1 MSAHS
6 RRTWARA
13 LAITDVGVAGL
24 QRLTTALPQIER
36 ADVIVALAGMEGALP
51 TVLGRSGFGPHRRRS
66 HLGRLRRRARRSHR
80 AAVDDG
86 LVRSGNRRRRHRQ
99 RLRRSVRRAP
109 DALAAMTTTPP
120 TTLYLDPSFRCVR
133 RHAARNPGWA
143 RSRPRS
149 GLRRPRRAR
158 PRRLVDNP
166 VHLATGRPERH
177 PGRGHRPPAAH
188 DHDQERHR
196 SQPTRR
202 WSAID
207 HLIATASLPDRVR
220 EGARA
225 TFRRLGE
232 IEADAPRGVDRTR
245 STSTRSGRW
254 TPSSTSSVCGSLCT
268 TSGRRAL
275 SSGRSVSATERYAGA
290 HGMLP
295 LPAPATASLLAGA
308 PIRSIDV
315 ELETC
320 TPTGAALLATIGEW
334 GLIPSGTLV
343 ASARGA
349 GGRDPAT
356 HPNVISG
363 HLIEPAS
370 TPVPVPAS
378 SQAAVILETNLD
390 DVTPEVLGYLI
401 DRLLAAGADDAWIT
415 PIVMK
420 KTRPA
425 HRLAVLASPALGA
438 ELRAII
444 SAETRTLGIR
454 EIIVEQVPTRPPN
467 RTCRARR
474 ALDPDQGRPAWGQ
487 TGTR

>member
-1 MSAHS
+1 
-6 RRTWARA
+6 
-13 LAITDVGVAGL
+13 
-24 QRLTTALPQIER
+24 
-36 ADVIVALAGMEGALP
+36 
-51 TVLGRSGFGPHRRRS
+51 
-66 HLGRLRRRARRSHR
+66 
-80 AAVDDG
+80 
-86 LVRSGNRRRRHRQ
+86 
-99 RLRRSVRRAP
+99 
-109 DALAAMTTTPP
+109 MTTTPP
-120 TTLYLDPSFRCVR
+120 TTLYLDPSFG
-133 RHAARNPGWA
+133 A
-143 RSRPRS
+143 S
-149 GLRRPRRAR
+149 GDMLLGTLVGLGVDLEAVCAVLVELGLDDWSITQSTLLRAG
-158 PRRLVDNP
+158 LS
-166 VHLATGRPERH
+166 ATRVEVTV
-177 PGRGHRPPAAH
+177 PPAAH

-232 IEADAPRGVDRTR
+232 IEADAHGVSIEEVHFHEVGAVD
-245 STSTRSGRW
+245 SIVDIVGVW
-254 TPSSTSSVCGSLCT
+254 LALHHLGPASVVIGPVGIGYGTVAS
-268 TSGRRAL
+268 
-275 SSGRSVSATERYAGA
+275 A

-308 PIRSIDV
+308 PIRSIDA

-420 KTRPA
+420 KSRPA

-444 SAETRTLGIR
+444 SAETHTLGIR
-454 EIIVEQVPTRPPN
+454 EIIVSKFPLDR
-467 RTCRARR
+467 RTEHVE
-474 ALDPDQGRPAWGQ
+474 LDGHSIRIKVGPHGAKPEHDDLVAVAAATGRPLRSLAEASLELW
-487 TGTR
+487 RDKLHS